1 MQIRVDFAYWSFEYL
16 SYPVFLFCR
25 YWSPKYMFVCRLQ
38 TQGFVAEY
46 DTNPDKSTEGNFS
59 CLSFFA
65 LTGCFPNILTALI
78 KEKKKKEKT

>member
-1 MQIRVDFAYWSFEYL
+1 
-16 SYPVFLFCR
+16 
-25 YWSPKYMFVCRLQ
+25 MFVCRLQ